1 MLTTS
6 EHLVDLDDVGMLGVL
21 QLLIHTL
28 FVLLS
33 IQVIVGDPL
42 DSPVLF
48 ALISKVGDEPKAS
61 EANFLDKFILEWAQ
75 GLYYLGNH

>member
-48 ALISKVGDEPKAS
+48 VLISKAGDEPKAS
-61 EANFLDKFILEWAQ
+61 VANFLDKFILEWAQ